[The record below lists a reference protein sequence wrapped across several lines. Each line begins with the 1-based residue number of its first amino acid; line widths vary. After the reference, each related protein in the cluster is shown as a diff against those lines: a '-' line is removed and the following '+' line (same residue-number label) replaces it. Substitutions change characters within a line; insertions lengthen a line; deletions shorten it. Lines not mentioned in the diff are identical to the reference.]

1 MANFQDLNPSNDEL
15 ELELKLSQ
23 RKGPPDDRWK
33 KGPKITK
40 EQLKH
45 AKIGEEDYDMPAHIK
60 PFHGMRYKEITLGGE
75 GDAQVSALIKF
86 GKYKGKTYEWV
97 YKNDKNYHWW
107 ACENVP
113 NYEHNSKTAL
123 KK

>member
-1 MANFQDLNPSNDEL
+1 MNPQDFNHSNEEL
-15 ELELKLSQ
+15 DIELKLSQ

-40 EQLKH
+40 EQLKT
-45 AKIGEEDYDMPAHIK
+45 APLGDGDFEFWKGRK
-60 PFHGMRYKEITLGGE
+60 FKEISLGSE
-75 GDAQVSALIKF
+75 GDAKVSSLIKF
-86 GKYKGKTYEWV
+86 GKYKGKTYQWV
-97 YKNDKNYHWW
+97 YDNDKNYHWW

-113 NYEHNSKTAL
+113 NYKHNVESNL